1 MRTQSRIIYPLLAAV
16 VIGACAVPHHPRP
29 QLGVQQVQPG
39 SLLTD
44 SPLAKGVSLE
54 DVSATRILEVTP
66 EMEAFLDERINARTM
81 ENTKVRQLLSM
92 LVTDGQFDLIY
103 DDQTRTAEETFRD
116 RRGNCLSFTNMFV
129 AMARHIG
136 LDAHYQEVEIPPDWS
151 SMGNTLLLS
160 QHINIFVD
168 MRHYTD
174 RVVDFNTDVVHYF
187 IHDLKA
193 NYERRVISDQRA
205 RAHYFNNIGVER
217 MLTGGDT
224 PDVLAHLLQSIR
236 EDETFA
242 PGWISL
248 GILHRRHGYLD
259 HAEAAYLQALS
270 IDDTNLVAMS
280 NLASLYQMAGQT
292 ERAEG
297 YRALVRSHRMKNP
310 YYRFHL
316 AEEAV
321 IEGDYPGAIDH
332 LKFAIRKNESEHRFY
347 FLMGVSYL
355 LLGREAEAR
364 SWLDQAESLAEEQG
378 EKQRYRHKLDWL
390 MSQSVEP

>member
-1 MRTQSRIIYPLLAAV
+1 MRTTNRIVYLLLAAV
-16 VIGACAVPHHPRP
+16 ILGACAVPHQPQP
-29 QLGVQQVQPG
+29 QLGVQHVQPE

-44 SPLAKGVSLE
+44 SPLASGVILE
-54 DVSATRILEVTP
+54 DVSSTRILEVTP
-66 EMEAFLDERINARTM
+66 EMEAFLEERIDDRTR

-92 LVTDGQFDLIY
+92 LMINGQFDLVY
-103 DDQTRTAEETFRD
+103 DDRTRTASETFRD

-136 LDAHYQEVEIPPDWS
+136 LDAHYEEVEIPPDWS

-160 QHINIFVD
+160 QHINVFVD
-168 MRHYTD
+168 MKHYVD
-174 RVVDFNTDVVHYF
+174 RVVDFNTDVVHYY

-193 NYERRVISDQRA
+193 NYERRVISDRRA
-205 RAHYFNNIGVER
+205 RAQYFNNIGVEL

-224 PDVLAHLLQSIR
+224 PDVLAHLLQSLR

-248 GILHRRHGYLD
+248 GILHRRYGYFD

-270 IDDTNLVAMS
+270 IDGANLVAMS
-280 NLASLYQMAGQT
+280 NLASLYEMAGQT
-292 ERAEG
+292 ERAES
-297 YRALVRSHRMKNP
+297 YRALVQSHRMKNP

-321 IEGDYPGAIDH
+321 IEGDYHAAIDH
-332 LKFAIRKNESEHRFY
+332 LEFAIRKNESEHRFY

-355 LLGREAEAR
+355 LLGREEEAR
-364 SWLDQAESLAEEQG
+364 SWLGQAETLAEEQG
-378 EKQRYRHKLDWL
+378 DRQRYRHKLDWL
-390 MSQSVEP
+390 MSQAVEP